1 MVKVLKENNNHNRI
15 IHTIKTKLTI
25 ENQWNLCVRW
35 LNQWQLRGFL
45 KNKITKVS
53 HHKMEE
59 YIDKNWWNS
68 CVNSKGFNNKICLYN
83 NKDFKAIKI
92 KPKNRMDTTG
102 ALLTDNNCV
111 LRVQSRKFK
120 INIKLKNQKNINS
133 KKDKS

>member
-1 MVKVLKENNNHNRI
+1 
-15 IHTIKTKLTI
+15 
-25 ENQWNLCVRW
+25 
-35 LNQWQLRGFL
+35 
-45 KNKITKVS
+45 
-53 HHKMEE
+53 
-59 YIDKNWWNS
+59 
-68 CVNSKGFNNKICLYN
+68 VNSKGFNNKICLYN